1 MLFFSYLYPSKPKIM
16 KKLIFIPIFFIA
28 FFANAQFKFGVGG
41 GLNMASFSGDG
52 ATGLDGKIGINAG
65 LLMEVKLPI
74 ELGVEADVLYS
85 TKGGSNSSTDVRLA
99 YFDVPVVAKLYM
111 LKVINLQL
119 GLQGSFLMGA
129 EQDFD
134 FGGVSQSSDIK
145 DQLKGIDM
153 GAVIGFGV
161 DVSKFHASARYNLG
175 FASIDDNGGDIKNN
189 MLTIT
194 LGIWLKK

>member
-1 MLFFSYLYPSKPKIM
+1 MKNLKFTLLIITIGLFSTTY
-16 KKLIFIPIFFIA
+16 
-28 FFANAQFKFGVGG
+28 AQFKIGVGG

-52 ATGLDGKIGINAG
+52 AKGLDGKIGINAG

-74 ELGVEADVLYS
+74 ELGVEGDILYS
-85 TKGGSNSSTDVRLA
+85 TKGGSNSDTDIRLA
-99 YFDVPVVAKLYM
+99 YIDVPVVAKLYM
-111 LKVINLQL
+111 LKVINLQV

-129 EQDFD
+129 EQEVTFMDLSETYD
-134 FGGVSQSSDIK
+134 VK

-194 LGIWLKK
+194 VGYWLKK